1 MHKQYKNQDE
11 GSARAEAKEGEAR
24 VAGSRL
30 APREVSRPR
39 RHSSRPPDGDAG
51 ADSYGSTH
59 PVLADPG
66 FNITARFLNSNSIAL
81 PTGHLLTTGA
91 EVVIRDG
98 WPSNSDINNA
108 LP

>member
-1 MHKQYKNQDE
+1 MGEAPGLEALYQDRRDE
-11 GSARAEAKEGEAR
+11 GLMVISLMGENEFGGAPDAADLARW
-24 VAGSRL
+24 
-30 APREVSRPR
+30 
-39 RHSSRPPDGDAG
+39 

-66 FNITARFLNSNSIAL
+66 FDITARFLNSSSIAL

-98 WPSNSDINNA
+98 WPSGSDINNA

>member
-1 MHKQYKNQDE
+1 MRDD
-11 GSARAEAKEGEAR
+11 GLMVISLMGENDFGADPTQ
-24 VAGSRL
+24 SDL
-30 APREVSRPR
+30 ANW
-39 RHSSRPPDGDAG
+39 